1 MSSLDFTLCFLPVV
15 LLQKLSPSTMCLQVL
30 HLVLSHILTMV
41 WVSWVASVKTP
52 PTDVG
57 FNVIIT
63 GRGSIGRPTLLQGTR
78 AVVHHLGLPG

>member
-1 MSSLDFTLCFLPVV
+1 MFLVAQVIMFSLDFTLYFLPVV

-30 HLVLSHILTMV
+30 HLVLPHLLTMV

-57 FNVIIT
+57 FRELT
-63 GRGSIGRPTLLQGTR
+63 S
-78 AVVHHLGLPG
+78 